1 MSLSIPALNST
12 SLIHGVLIRITVNN
26 QIYRIANTYGP
37 ITYLGETY
45 LALGHFLG
53 MNEIQ
58 DDIRSTNNQLQISL
72 SGIPVGNENPA
83 SYIALM
89 LDNPIKG
96 SRVQVARI
104 FFDQNRQ
111 FLADQT
117 SLRFS
122 GYISSFTITDGAD
135 TEARRDTRTVVINCS
150 SVHAIIEKRITGRR
164 TNQTD
169 QRALYPTDDSM
180 DRVVAISKT
189 SFDFGKPY
197 AGGGTGAPT
206 VDTGAYD
213 GGGGGGDGF

>member
-1 MSLSIPALNST
+1 MSLNIPALNQT
-12 SLIHGVLIRITVNN
+12 SVVHGVLIRITVNN
-26 QIYRIANTYGP
+26 QVYRIANTFAP
-37 ITYLGETY
+37 IVFNGETY

-58 DDIRSTNNQLQISL
+58 DDIRATNNQLQISL
-72 SGIPVGNENPA
+72 SGIPVGSENPA

-96 SRVQVARI
+96 SRVQVYRA
-104 FFDQNRQ
+104 FFDQTTRQ
-111 FLADQT
+111 FLSNQT

-122 GYISSFTITDGAD
+122 GYISSFSITDGAD
-135 TEARRDTRTVVINCS
+135 TESRRDTRTVVVNCA

-169 QRALYPTDDSM
+169 QRALYPKDDSM
-180 DRVVAISKT
+180 DRVVAISNA

-197 AGGGTGAPT
+197 AGGGTG
-206 VDTGAYD
+206 GANPDQNIPVYEY
-213 GGGGGGDGF
+213 GGGG

>member
-26 QIYRIANTYGP
+26 QVYRIANTYGP
-37 ITYLGETY
+37 IVYNGETY

-72 SGIPVGNENPA
+72 SGIPVGTENPA

-96 SRVQVARI
+96 SRVEVYRA
-104 FFDQNRQ
+104 FFDQTTRQ
-111 FLADQT
+111 FLSNQT

-135 TEARRDTRTVVINCS
+135 TEARRDTRTVVVNCS

-169 QRALYPTDDSM
+169 QRALYPDDVSM
-180 DRVVAISKT
+180 DRVVAISNA

-197 AGGGTGAPT
+197 AGGGTGAPV
-206 VDTGAYD
+206 VDTG
-213 GGGGGGDGF
+213 GGQQFDA

>member
-1 MSLSIPALNST
+1 MSLNIPALNST

-26 QIYRIANTYGP
+26 QVYRIANTYGP

-58 DDIRSTNNQLQISL
+58 DDIRATNNQLQISL
-72 SGIPVGNENPA
+72 SGIPVGSENPA

-89 LDNPIKG
+89 LNNPIKG
-96 SRVQVARI
+96 SRIQVARI

-122 GYISSFTITDGAD
+122 GYISSFSITDGAD
-135 TEARRDTRTVVINCS
+135 TESRSDTRTVVINCS

-169 QRALYPTDDSM
+169 QRALYPNDVSM
-180 DRVVAISKT
+180 DRVVAISNT

-197 AGGGTGAPT
+197 AGGGTG
-206 VDTGAYD
+206 GANPDQNIPVYEY
-213 GGGGGGDGF
+213 GGGG